1 MIKTAMKH
9 KNHLRYNMP
18 AETWTEAIPQGN
30 GRLGAM
36 VYCRPDIDKIILNDD
51 SLYYGTFKNRN
62 NPKLREKLPEIQKLV
77 LAGDIPKAEE
87 LIMRYMVGSPDKMRH
102 YTFLGQLDLALNQR
116 MPFIMG
122 GRPEPEPPE
131 KYLTDLDLMTGVL
144 NIDHTQ
150 NDVDYHR
157 ESFISFPAQVMC
169 IRVSSDKLA
178 AINLDVMMRRTGV
191 GDMVVEDGR
200 QPGRRARDSAAGWS
214 GVNADI
220 INTINENTYLL
231 QGHDAEVEFAAVARV
246 ICDGELVDT
255 FTQLLAMKSSEVI
268 IYVASSTS
276 NRSPDPV
283 ADAIARLDAAEKKGY
298 AALRE
303 EHIKNFSALMERCN
317 LDLGTVPNEM
327 TDKRLDAVRKGA
339 NDPALAALYFQMG
352 RYLIVSGGRENSC
365 ALNLQGIWNAE
376 FNPSW
381 DSKYTNN
388 INTQMNY
395 WPVEVTNLSE
405 LHMPL
410 LDLLET
416 MHEKGKDTACI
427 MYGMRGMVSHHNTDL
442 YGDCAPT
449 DWYMAS
455 TPWVTGAPWLALH
468 IWEHYLHTR
477 DIETL
482 NRAYPIFKDICLFF
496 EDFLIEVDGK
506 LLTCPSVSPE
516 NRYILPDGYD
526 TPICA
531 APAMD
536 NQILRE
542 FFAMCIKVQKLIG
555 VDLNYSETLANM
567 AARLPEDKIGS
578 KGQLLE
584 WDKEYPE
591 LTPGMGHISHL
602 YAAYPGYS
610 INWKD
615 TPELM
620 KAVDKSLSLRQ
631 EHQGARRVR
640 GGSGGGGEGSGGSA
654 GGGGG
659 GGSGGWPL
667 AWYVCIHARMFD
679 GNKTDTEINEMLAN
693 STQRNFFNARG
704 VFQID
709 GNCGIVAGIAECL
722 LQSHVALHFLPAL
735 PVSWKDGSVNGL
747 VARGGHEI
755 DLRWKGGILKE
766 AVVKPR
772 FSGAIEVVGDA
783 FIVTREGE
791 KIATRKTDI
800 GFSFDAEAGK
810 TYSLL

>member
-1 MIKTAMKH
+1 MKGAPHIYAVIKTVMKH
-9 KNHLRYNMP
+9 NNHLRYNAP
-18 AETWTEAIPQGN
+18 ADTWTEAIPQGN

-36 VYCRPDIDKIILNDD
+36 VYGRSDIDKIILNDD
-51 SLYYGTFKNRN
+51 SLFYGTFKDRN
-62 NPKLREKLPEIQKLV
+62 NPKLKEKLPDIQKLV
-77 LAGDIPKAEE
+77 LAGDMLKSEE

-102 YTFLGQLDLALNQR
+102 YTFLGQLDLALNQT

-131 KYLTDLDLMTGVL
+131 KYLADLDLMTGVL

-150 NDVDYHR
+150 NGVDYHR
-157 ESFISFPAQVMC
+157 ESFVSFPAQVMC
-169 IRVSSDKLA
+169 IRFTSDKLA
-178 AINLDVMMRRTGV
+178 AIYLDIMMRRTGV
-191 GDMVVEDGR
+191 GDMIVEDDR
-200 QPGRRARDSAAGWS
+200 QPGRRTRGSGAGWS

-220 INTINENTYLL
+220 IKTINENTYLL

-255 FTQLLAMKSSEVI
+255 STQLLAMKSSEVI

-283 ADAIARLDAAEKKGY
+283 TDAVARLDAAEKKGY
-298 AALRE
+298 ATLRE
-303 EHIKNFSALMERCN
+303 EHIKDFSALMERCD
-317 LDLGTVPNEM
+317 LDLGTAPDEM
-327 TDKRLDAVRKGA
+327 TNKRLDAVREGA
-339 NDPALAALYFQMG
+339 KDPALAALYFQMG
-352 RYLIVSGGRENSC
+352 RYLIVSGGRENSY

-381 DSKYTNN
+381 DSKFTNN

-410 LDLLET
+410 LDLLEI
-416 MHEKGKDTACI
+416 MHEKGKDTARS
-427 MYGMRGMVSHHNTDL
+427 MYGMRGMVSHHNTDI

-455 TPWVTGAPWLALH
+455 TPWVTGTPWLALH

-482 NRAYPIFKDICLFF
+482 KRAYPIFKDICLFF

-516 NRYILPDGYD
+516 NRYILPDGYN

-542 FFAMCIKVQKLIG
+542 FFTMCIKVQKLLGI
-555 VDLNYSETLANM
+555 DLDYSETLANM
-567 AARLPEDKIGS
+567 AAKLPEDQIGS

-602 YAAYPGYS
+602 YAAFPGYS

-631 EHQGARRVR
+631 EHQNARR
-640 GGSGGGGEGSGGSA
+640 

-659 GGSGGWPL
+659 GGWPL
-667 AWYVCIHARMFD
+667 AWYICIHARMFD
-679 GNKTDTEINEMLAN
+679 GNKTDAEINKMLAN
-693 STQRNFFNARG
+693 STQRNFLNARR

-709 GNCGIVAGIAECL
+709 GNCGLVAGIAECL

-735 PVSWKDGSVNGL
+735 PISWKDGSVKGF
-747 VARGGHEI
+747 VARGGQEI
-755 DLRWKGGILKE
+755 DMHWNGGKLKE
-766 AVVKPR
+766 AAVKPR
-772 FSGAIEVVGDA
+772 FDGIIEVVGDVLT
-783 FIVTREGE
+783 VTCEGE
-791 KIATRKTDI
+791 NVAVKKTDI
-800 GFSFDAEAGK
+800 GFSFESEAGK
-810 TYSLL
+810 IYALLAVE